1 MAASLSEIEMRLRA
15 VEARV
20 GRHDED
26 MAALVDTGSQT
37 LTLVKALAQHAGLDV
52 DVLLAQAEEDAEY

>member
-1 MAASLSEIEMRLRA
+1 MAAPLSEIEMRLRT

-26 MAALVDTGSQT
+26 MASIDTGSQT
-37 LTLVKALAQHAGLDV
+37 LTLVRALALHSGLDV
-52 DVLLAQAEEDAEY
+52 DELLAQAEEDTED